1 MFAINGTV
9 FNQDKGYRVPPG
21 LQQPEI
27 EMFDPNIENS
37 KIQIFLSNYLL
48 NTLFAALLEK

>member
-9 FNQDKGYRVPPG
+9 FNEDKGYRVPPG